1 MKLYRVIVSLDVEA
15 NDEDDACRV
24 AERECSSAFN
34 SCESVRVLVSYDAA
48 PGEAERS
55 REDNRG

>member
-34 SCESVRVLVSYDAA
+34 SCESVRVLVSYD
-48 PGEAERS
+48 
-55 REDNRG
+55 EDKHHAIGSAHE